1 MFAVMMDR
9 LTERP
14 GRALVDYVVS
24 CSESWEYVKVS
35 LERWRYELERI
46 EAREN
51 TCGNERRTGLTDCE
65 D

>member
-1 MFAVMMDR
+1 MMDR

-14 GRALVDYVVS
+14 GRALVDYDSDDVVS
-24 CSESWEYVKVS
+24 CSESWEHVKVS

-51 TCGNERRTGLTDCE
+51 TCGNERRTGLTGCE